1 MKNQYSIHQVAEL
14 LGITTDAIRLYEK
27 EGLVEPIRKEENGY
41 RYYEVEQIHRILGI
55 VLYRKLD
62 VGLAEIKKLSG
73 VSDFHGMCD
82 AFDSLIQSN
91 LSKIDYLQRKVEK
104 MRFMKQHLEEIG
116 QGVDTYRICSLAS
129 RYVLYPGLSTT
140 ADYKQI
146 EEVLNS
152 PVFQFGNF
160 CYNIETESGR
170 EESLCFVV
178 REPMAAICP
187 VSVEWEKQ
195 EHQEECLCA
204 YTVVGAP
211 ELHQTQWNLQKIC
224 DYALGQGYHCGKRA
238 YAFYVYS
245 LTKCDSVVDYYEIYL
260 PIYK

>member
-178 REPMAAICP
+178 GSRWRQSVRCLLNGRNRNIRRSVFALIQLSVHRNFIRRSGICKKYVIMLWGRGTIAEREPMRSMCTA
-187 VSVEWEKQ
+187 
-195 EHQEECLCA
+195 
-204 YTVVGAP
+204 
-211 ELHQTQWNLQKIC
+211 
-224 DYALGQGYHCGKRA
+224 
-238 YAFYVYS
+238 
-245 LTKCDSVVDYYEIYL
+245 
-260 PIYK
+260 